1 MSHYAYLST
10 PDVEYSEAIKSLPSR
25 DRSQSRDVAV
35 ARERLELVGVS
46 LKRILGP
53 SLPKDTEYN
62 VLDHKIESI
71 NGGESEIRCLIP
83 TPAGKSEE
91 TFPLLVWYHGG
102 GWAAGQSDL
111 DDYDLRM
118 MCVEVGICI
127 VNVNYRRTPEHPFPT
142 FIEDSY
148 AALKWALT
156 NAAELHASPAKG
168 FIISGQ
174 SAGGEIAAVLSHWAR
189 DDPFFQG
196 EGKRL
201 TGQLLQYPLVLHPES
216 ESIYKDELV
225 SMEQNNDPTAPML
238 TGDDCRWYAGLTKA
252 GAMDPNFSPILFP
265 SHSNLPPM
273 VIMICGM
280 DPLRDQDFL
289 YERMLREAGVKTR
302 TYVYPGLPHGFQ
314 MHMRH
319 MKAAQKFV
327 KDYVEGVK
335 WLLDQT
341 KA

>member
-1 MSHYAYLST
+1 MSQYAHLST
-10 PDVEYSEAIKSLPSR
+10 PDVEYSEMVKSLPSR
-25 DRSQSRDVAV
+25 DRSQSHDVAV
-35 ARERLELVGVS
+35 ARKGLELVGVE

-71 NGGESEIRCLIP
+71 NGEEFEIRCLVP
-83 TPAGKSEE
+83 TPAGQSEE
-91 TFPLLVWYHGG
+91 TSPLLVWYHGG
-102 GWAAGQSDL
+102 GWAAGQIDQ

-127 VNVNYRRTPEHPFPT
+127 VNVNYRRAPEHLFPT

-156 NAAELHASPAKG
+156 NAPELHASPAKG

-201 TGQLLQYPLVLHPES
+201 TGQLLQYPLVLHPAS
-216 ESIYKDELV
+216 ESIYKEELV

-238 TGDDCRWYAGLTKA
+238 TGGDCSWYAGTHLVSPLTYFTGYIGLTKA
-252 GAMDPNFSPILFP
+252 SATDPNFSPILFP

-273 VIMICGM
+273 VMMICGM

-289 YERMLREAGVKTR
+289 YERVLRESGVKTR
-302 TYVYPGLPHGFQ
+302 TYVYAVLS
-314 MHMRH
+314 
-319 MKAAQKFV
+319 
-327 KDYVEGVK
+327 
-335 WLLDQT
+335 
-341 KA
+341 